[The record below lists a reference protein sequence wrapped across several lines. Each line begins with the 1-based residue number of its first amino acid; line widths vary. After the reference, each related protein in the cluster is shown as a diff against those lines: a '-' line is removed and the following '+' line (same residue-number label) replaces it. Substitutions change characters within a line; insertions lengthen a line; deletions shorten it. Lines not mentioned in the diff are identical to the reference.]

1 MELSVQSQN
10 LVDDYGADAAYRMIK
25 DAGFAA
31 IDWNIDHA
39 WSYAEVKKA
48 DKLAGLCIFEESLDI
63 ILDYYSEELDCIR
76 KNGLKI
82 TQAHSPFPAYEPGRG
97 DILEYAIKIYKNM
110 ILFCDKVG
118 CPRLIVHGISARLGA
133 KPSQEEC
140 KRLNY
145 QLYESLIPELLRTN
159 VTVCLEN
166 LFSSHSALGTGFLE
180 GVCSDPYEAAEMI
193 DNLNAKAGRKCFGL
207 CLDTG
212 HINLLRIDFRK
223 YIPIL
228 GNRICALHIHDNDQT
243 GDNHLA
249 PYTGNILW
257 SDVLSELKKIGY
269 SGDLSFETFA
279 QVNASRLPSALAP
292 AFLKLIAEIGGYFRS
307 QLI

>member
-1 MELSVQSQN
+1 MELSIQSQN
-10 LVDDYGADAAYRMIK
+10 LVDDYGTELAYKMIK
-25 DAGFAA
+25 EAGFAA

-39 WSYAEVKKA
+39 WSYARVKSA
-48 DKLAGLCIFEESLDI
+48 EKLEGLCIFEKSLSE
-63 ILDYYSEELDCIR
+63 ILDYYAEELDCIR
-76 KNGLKI
+76 RNGLKI
-82 TQAHSPFPAYEPGRG
+82 TQAHSPFPAYEPGRE

-110 ILFCDKVG
+110 ILFCKEVS
-118 CPRLIVHGISARLGA
+118 CPRLIVHGISARLGSE
-133 KPSQEEC
+133 PSQEKCAE
-140 KRLNY
+140 LNY
-145 QLYESLIPELLRTN
+145 HLYESLIPELLRTN

-166 LFSSHSALGTGFLE
+166 LFSSHTALGTGFLE

-193 DNLNAKAGRKCFGL
+193 DNLNTKAGRKCFGF

-223 YIPIL
+223 FIPIL
-228 GNRICALHIHDNDQT
+228 GERICALHIHDNNQIGDQ
-243 GDNHLA
+243 HLA

-257 SDVLSELKKIGY
+257 SDFLSELKKTGY
-269 SGDLSFETFA
+269 SYDLSFETFA
-279 QVNASRLPSALAP
+279 QVNAGRLPLALVP